1 MFSSRRKFIELIDT
15 WKMPKTDLATLANV
29 VPARISDFIQ
39 DKPLPGAKAERI
51 ATVISEVAEV
61 FAAFHPIKID
71 ISNREH
77 FALALSHVRAYGA
90 NQIAEDLDALLG
102 HANAVFELAT
112 SVK

>member
-39 DKPLPGAKAERI
+39 DKPLPAAKAERI

-77 FALALSHVRAYGA
+77 FALALNHVRAYGA
-90 NQIAEDLDALLG
+90 QQAAEDIDLLLEN
-102 HANAVFELAT
+102 ANKSFELAL
-112 SVK
+112 SGK

>member
-1 MFSSRRKFIELIDT
+1 MYNPRHKFIELVET
-15 WKMPKTDLATLANV
+15 WKMPKTDLATLASV

-39 DKPLPGAKAERI
+39 DKPLPPAKAERI

-61 FAAFHPIKID
+61 FAAFHPFKID

-77 FALALSHVRAYGA
+77 FALALEHVRAYGA
-90 NQIAEDLDALLG
+90 NRAAEDLDALLNN
-102 HANAVFELAT
+102 ANKSFEMAL